1 MGVPGILKGEGMQC
15 GISNE
20 KSISFADQ
28 GDAQGEVAHNYN
40 DNVSSEAAGVSGPTG
55 SANDTDSGVAG
66 EGAALGHAAAARP
79 NVVSDSD
86 DVDLLGSTGSDSS

>member
-1 MGVPGILKGEGMQC
+1 MGVPGILKGEGMQH

-28 GDAQGEVAHNYN
+28 SDVQGEVAHNYN
-40 DNVSSEAAGVSGPTG
+40 DNVSSEAAGVSGPADP
-55 SANDTDSGVAG
+55 ANDPDSDVAG

-79 NVVSDSD
+79 SVDSD
-86 DVDLLGSTGSDSS
+86 IENVDLFGSTGSDSS